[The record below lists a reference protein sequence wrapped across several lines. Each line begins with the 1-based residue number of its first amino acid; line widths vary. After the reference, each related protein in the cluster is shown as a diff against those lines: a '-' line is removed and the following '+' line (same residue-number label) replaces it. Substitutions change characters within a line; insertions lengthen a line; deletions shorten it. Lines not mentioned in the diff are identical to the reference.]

1 MDQSSLKPMILKYGL
16 TGGLIMSLIFLVGTI
31 TGLATSGSKSY
42 GIISG
47 LVSFIIVV
55 VLIVL
60 AIKGHRDDLQDGY
73 ISLGQCV
80 LIGTAVLI
88 LTGLISYLVSLVY
101 MKVIDPEYM
110 NRMMASM
117 EEAWEAQGLSE
128 EQIESA
134 KKWTGVM
141 KSPGLS
147 LAVILCC
154 YGLGGAILSLIAGL
168 IMKKDKPE
176 FS

>member
-1 MDQSSLKPMILKYGL
+1 MNQAALKPMILKYGL
-16 TGGLIMSLIFLVGTI
+16 TGGLIMSLVFLVGTI
-31 TGLATSGSKSY
+31 TGLSTSGSKSY
-42 GIISG
+42 GLISG
-47 LVSFIIVV
+47 LVTFLIVI

-60 AIKGHRDDLQDGY
+60 AIKGHRDELQEGY
-73 ISLGQCV
+73 ISLGQCI
-80 LIGTAVLI
+80 LIGTGVLL
-88 LTGLISYLVSLVY
+88 LTGLISYFVTLVY
-101 MKVIDPEYM
+101 IKVIDPGYM
-110 NRMMASM
+110 DRMMAAM
-117 EEAWEAQGLSE
+117 EEAWEAQGLNE
-128 EQIESA
+128 DQIESA

-154 YGLGGAILSLIAGL
+154 YGVGGAILSLITGL